1 MIRYFL
7 IFATILLLSSQKDGP
22 NADANDKPRPAE
34 FKMLPEENRS
44 VILATTPQGHA
55 FHFTPIY
62 EPDVTDITITIA
74 WPSDWTYEAS
84 LNPAVP
90 YIGAETLLS
99 GGTEAIS
106 PKELNEFYL
115 TEIQADRSFPR
126 RTTYMAKSTFQKN
139 TEKTSLNLL
148 EMRCAGYN
156 SIQVGFHR
164 VKGIIRQNMQ
174 SKHLKTET
182 KMWNLARKANWGDS
196 PLYHFLTLP
205 DLAVIDDVSV
215 DMLRQWHERTFTQS
229 GLTIVVTGAISRQ
242 DAGSSV
248 DTLLFDLL
256 KGRVSPPHDVNATIK
271 PQTVFL
277 HVPEAKKTTIGI
289 LGRLPPTSQGNDL
302 TDLLALSHFSQNGSG
317 PLF

>member
-55 FHFTPIY
+55 FHFMPIY
-62 EPDVTDITITIA
+62 EPGVTDITITIA
-74 WPSDWTYEAS
+74 WPSDWAYEAS

-139 TEKTSLNLL
+139 TAKTSLNLL
-148 EMRCAGYN
+148 QMRCAGHN
-156 SIQVGFHR
+156 SIQVGFTGLR
-164 VKGIIRQNMQ
+164 V
-174 SKHLKTET
+174 
-182 KMWNLARKANWGDS
+182 
-196 PLYHFLTLP
+196 
-205 DLAVIDDVSV
+205 
-215 DMLRQWHERTFTQS
+215 
-229 GLTIVVTGAISRQ
+229 
-242 DAGSSV
+242 
-248 DTLLFDLL
+248 
-256 KGRVSPPHDVNATIK
+256 
-271 PQTVFL
+271 
-277 HVPEAKKTTIGI
+277 
-289 LGRLPPTSQGNDL
+289 
-302 TDLLALSHFSQNGSG
+302 
-317 PLF
+317 

>member
-22 NADANDKPRPAE
+22 NAGANDKPRPAE

-55 FHFTPIY
+55 FHFMPIY
-62 EPDVTDITITIA
+62 EPGVTDITITIA
-74 WPSDWTYEAS
+74 WPSDWAYEAS

-139 TEKTSLNLL
+139 TEKTSLTLL

-174 SKHLKTET
+174 SGHLKTET

-196 PLYHFLTLP
+196 PQYHFLTLP

-215 DMLRQWHERTFTQS
+215 DMLR
-229 GLTIVVTGAISRQ
+229 
-242 DAGSSV
+242 
-248 DTLLFDLL
+248 
-256 KGRVSPPHDVNATIK
+256 
-271 PQTVFL
+271 
-277 HVPEAKKTTIGI
+277 
-289 LGRLPPTSQGNDL
+289 
-302 TDLLALSHFSQNGSG
+302 
-317 PLF
+317 